1 MDELTKRLITSIF
14 LFPIVILSIYYS
26 GLYLIGLLVVFYLI
40 CFYEILKNCKDF
52 RFNFFSNLILMFSFY
67 SLFYLR
73 GTTELS
79 FIFLLWVLVSTFLS
93 DIGGYVVGKAIGGKK
108 ITRISPNKTY
118 AGVIGSIIF
127 CLSAI
132 PIIEITQKFLIS
144 EIFIDFLSI
153 KFFITGLTISIICQL
168 GDLYISYLKR
178 KLNIKDVS
186 NILPGHGGVLDRIDG
201 LIFVLIF
208 IFILQK
214 NIIFY

>member
-144 EIFIDFLSI
+144 EIFINFLSV

-168 GDLYISYLKR
+168 GDLYISFLKR

>member
-1 MDELTKRLITSIF
+1 MNELTKRLITSIF

-26 GLYLIGLLVVFYLI
+26 GLYLIALLVIFYLI

-144 EIFIDFLSI
+144 EIFINFLSV

>member
-79 FIFLLWVLVSTFLS
+79 FIFLLWVLISTFLS

-144 EIFIDFLSI
+144 EIFINFLSV
-153 KFFITGLTISIICQL
+153 KFFITGFTISIICQL

>member
-1 MDELTKRLITSIF
+1 MNELTKRLITSIF

-168 GDLYISYLKR
+168 GDLYISFLKR

>member
-108 ITRISPNKTY
+108 ITKISPNKTY
-118 AGVIGSIIF
+118 AGAIGSIIF
-127 CLSAI
+127 CLTAI

-144 EIFIDFLSI
+144 EIFINFLSV
-153 KFFITGLTISIICQL
+153 KFFITGFTISIICQL

-214 NIIFY
+214 IIIFY

>member
-1 MDELTKRLITSIF
+1 MNELTKRLITSIF

-26 GLYLIGLLVVFYLI
+26 GLYLIALLVIFYLI

-108 ITRISPNKTY
+108 ITKISPNKTY
-118 AGVIGSIIF
+118 AGAIGSIIF
-127 CLSAI
+127 CLTAV

-144 EIFIDFLSI
+144 ETFINFLSV

-186 NILPGHGGVLDRIDG
+186 NILPGHGGVLDRIDC

>member
-1 MDELTKRLITSIF
+1 MNELTKRLITSIF

-127 CLSAI
+127 CLTAI

-144 EIFIDFLSI
+144 EIFINFLSV

>member
-168 GDLYISYLKR
+168 GDLYISFLKR

>member
-1 MDELTKRLITSIF
+1 M
-14 LFPIVILSIYYS
+14 
-26 GLYLIGLLVVFYLI
+26 
-40 CFYEILKNCKDF
+40 
-52 RFNFFSNLILMFSFY
+52 
-67 SLFYLR
+67 FYLR

-127 CLSAI
+127 CLTAI

-144 EIFIDFLSI
+144 EIFIDFLSF

>member
-127 CLSAI
+127 CLTAI

-144 EIFIDFLSI
+144 EIFINFLSV

>member
-14 LFPIVILSIYYS
+14 LFPIIILSIYYS

-52 RFNFFSNLILMFSFY
+52 RFNFFSSLILMFSFY

-168 GDLYISYLKR
+168 GDLYISFLKR

>member
-1 MDELTKRLITSIF
+1 M
-14 LFPIVILSIYYS
+14 
-26 GLYLIGLLVVFYLI
+26 LL
-40 CFYEILKNCKDF
+40 E
-52 RFNFFSNLILMFSFY
+52 
-67 SLFYLR
+67 
-73 GTTELS
+73 
-79 FIFLLWVLVSTFLS
+79 
-93 DIGGYVVGKAIGGKK
+93 KAIGGKK

-127 CLSAI
+127 CLTAI

-144 EIFIDFLSI
+144 EIFINFLSV

-201 LIFVLIF
+201 LIFVIIF

>member
-1 MDELTKRLITSIF
+1 MNELTKRLITSIF

>member
-1 MDELTKRLITSIF
+1 MDELTKILITSIF

-118 AGVIGSIIF
+118 AGVIGSVIF
-127 CLSAI
+127 CLTAI

-144 EIFIDFLSI
+144 EIFINFLSV

>member
-127 CLSAI
+127 CLTAI

-144 EIFIDFLSI
+144 EIFINFLSV

-168 GDLYISYLKR
+168 GDLYISFLKR

>member
-1 MDELTKRLITSIF
+1 MNELTKRLITSIF

-52 RFNFFSNLILMFSFY
+52 RFNFFSNLILIFSFY

-153 KFFITGLTISIICQL
+153 KFSITGLTISIICQL